1 MATETDPASE
11 HTGRTSQPGL
21 DGELTDALVRSRRYF
36 TRAEVSKDLRTLRKK
51 GGRRADDFYRDRWSH
66 DKVVRSTHGVNCT
79 GSCSWK
85 VYVKDGIITWE
96 AQQTDYPSVGPDSP
110 EYEPRGC
117 PRGAAFSWYTYS
129 PTRVRYPYVRGVL
142 LAMYREAKARL
153 GDPVAAWA
161 DIVSDPERSRTY
173 KAARGKGGLVRASW
187 DEAVEMVAAAHVHT
201 IKEYGPDRLAG
212 FSPIPAMS
220 MVSHA
225 AGARFYSL
233 LGGVMLS
240 FYDWYADLPVASPQV
255 FGDQT
260 DVPESGDW
268 WDAGY
273 LIMWGSNLP
282 VTRTPDAHWM
292 VEARYRG
299 QKVVAV
305 SPDYADNVKFAD
317 EWLPAQPGTDG
328 ALAMAMGH
336 VVLKEFFVDR
346 RTPYFEEYVKRF
358 TDLPFLVA
366 LDEVAGEPGTYAP
379 GKFLTAADLGGA
391 HAEAEHPEFRTVLL
405 DAEGRPV
412 VPNGTLGDRFGE
424 GGAGKWNLE
433 LGDIDPLLSA
443 EGGDEAPVTV
453 RLPRFDAPDGGA
465 GLLRRGVPVRRI
477 AGRPVTTV
485 FDLLLA
491 QYGVGRPGLP
501 GRWPTSYEDADE
513 PYTPAWQSAITGV
526 DAERAARIAREFAAN
541 AEESRGRSMIVMGAG
556 TNHWFHSDTI
566 YRAFLTLTT
575 LTGCQGVNGGGWAH
589 YVGQEKVRPL
599 TGYSALATA
608 SDWNRPARQMIQTAY
623 WYLHGDQFRYDPFS
637 ADALAAAGTEG
648 RTGRP
653 AGTEEPAGHDGR
665 DGTATDGPD
674 GVAADGDAAAG
685 ADGPSGAAPGG
696 PFAGLSTADVIA
708 ASARMGWMPS
718 YPTFDRNPL
727 DLADEAEAAGRPVA
741 EHIVD
746 ELTSGRLGFAGEDP
760 DAPENFPRV
769 LTVWRANLLGSSAKG
784 NEYFLKHLLGTDHSV
799 RAAEAPPEARP
810 RDVVWRE
817 EAPTGKLDLLLT
829 LDFRMTSTT
838 VFSDVVLPAATWYEK
853 HDLSSTDMHPFVH
866 AFNPAIAPPWQ
877 TRTDWDAFVTLARAF
892 STLAATHL
900 GVRKDVVA
908 APLLHDTPDELANPH
923 GRVRDWKAG
932 ECEPEP
938 GRTMPKLLTV
948 ERDYAAVADRMTA
961 LGPLLDTLGATTKGI
976 TYKLDSELEYLRH
989 KNGTVRGGAAAG
1001 RPALARDVHACE
1013 TILALSGTT
1022 NGHLATQGFHT
1033 LEARTGTRLADLAA
1047 EHEGKRITFAD
1058 TQAAPVPVITSPEW
1072 SGSETG
1078 GRRYSPFTVNVERGK
1093 PWHTLTG
1100 RQHFYLDHDWMAAL
1114 GEQLPV
1120 YRPPLN
1126 MHALFGEP
1134 RIGETG
1140 ELGVTVRYLTP
1151 HNKWSI
1157 HSEYQDN
1164 LFMLSLSRGGPT
1176 IWMSTQDAAKVGVRD
1191 NDWIEAV
1198 NRNGV
1203 VAARAIVSHRMP
1215 EGTVYMY
1222 HAQDRLIDVPRT
1234 ETTGRRGGI
1243 HNSLTRL
1250 LIKPSHLIGGYAQL
1264 SYAFNYLGPTGNQR
1278 DEVTVI
1284 RRRTDQEVEY

>member
-1 MATETDPASE
+1 M
-11 HTGRTSQPGL
+11 

-36 TRAEVSKDLRTLRKK
+36 TRAEVSPDLRTLRKK
-51 GGRRADDFYRDRWSH
+51 GGRQADDFYRERWSH

-96 AQQTDYPSVGPDSP
+96 AQQTDYPSVGPDRP

-142 LAMYREAKARL
+142 LRMYREAKARL

-161 DIVSDPERSRTY
+161 EITGDPEKARTY
-173 KAARGKGGLVRASW
+173 KSARGKGGLVRASW

-292 VEARYRG
+292 AEARYRG

-346 RTPYFEEYVKRF
+346 RTPYFEHYVKRF

-379 GKFLTAADLGGA
+379 GKFLTAADLGGT
-391 HAEAEHPEFRTVLL
+391 HARAEHPAFRTVLL
-405 DAEGRPV
+405 DADGNPV

-424 GGAGKWNLE
+424 GGAGKWNLD
-433 LGDIDPLLSA
+433 LGDTDPLLSA
-443 EGGDEAPVTV
+443 DGGGEAPVTV
-453 RLPRFDAPDGGA
+453 LLPRFDAPDGGA

-485 FDLLLA
+485 YDLLLA

-501 GRWPTSYEDADE
+501 GRWPTSYEDAEE

-541 AEESRGRSMIVMGAG
+541 AEESGGRSMIVMGAG

-637 ADALAAAGTEG
+637 ADALSAAGTG
-648 RTGRP
+648 GQDCT
-653 AGTEEPAGHDGR
+653 TL
-665 DGTATDGPD
+665 
-674 GVAADGDAAAG
+674 
-685 ADGPSGAAPGG
+685 GG
-696 PFAGLSTADVIA
+696 PFAGRSTADVIA

-741 EHIVD
+741 EHVVD

-799 RAAEAPPEARP
+799 RAAEAPPGARP

-853 HDLSSTDMHPFVH
+853 HDLSSTDMHPYVH

-892 STLAATHL
+892 SRLAATHL
-900 GVRKDVVA
+900 GVRQDVVA
-908 APLLHDTPDELANPH
+908 APLLHDTPDELATPH

-932 ECEPEP
+932 ECAPEP
-938 GRTMPKLLTV
+938 GRTMPRLITV
-948 ERDYAAVADRMTA
+948 ERDYAAVGEKMTA
-961 LGPLLDTLGATTKGI
+961 LGPLLDTLGATTKGV
-976 TYKLDSELEYLRH
+976 TFELDSELEYLRH
-989 KNGTVRGGAAAG
+989 KNGTVRGGAANG
-1001 RPALARDVHACE
+1001 RPSLARDVHACE

-1072 SGSETG
+1072 SGSEAG

-1134 RIGETG
+1134 RLGKTG
-1140 ELGVTVRYLTP
+1140 EFGVTVRYLTP

-1176 IWMSTQDAAKVGVRD
+1176 IWMSVQDAARAGVRD

-1250 LIKPSHLIGGYAQL
+1250 LVKPSHLIGGYAQL
-1264 SYAFNYLGPTGNQR
+1264 TYAFNYLGPTGNQR

-1284 RRRTDQEVEY
+1284 RRRANQEVTY